1 MAVVN
6 VKEIYKEFN
15 LAKKHFKKAIELA
28 KKNVVIGEI
37 HFAGAEK
44 KAKVKKAKV
53 TPAPEGENLS
63 DLDKNNPF
71 YNGKK

>member
-15 LAKKHFKKAIELA
+15 LAKKHFKKAVELA
-28 KKNVVIGEI
+28 KKNLVVGEI
-37 HFAGAEK
+37 HFAGSEK
-44 KAKVKKAKV
+44 KPRARKAKV
-53 TPAPEGENLS
+53 TPEPEGKELP
-63 DLDKNNPF
+63 DLDKDNKF